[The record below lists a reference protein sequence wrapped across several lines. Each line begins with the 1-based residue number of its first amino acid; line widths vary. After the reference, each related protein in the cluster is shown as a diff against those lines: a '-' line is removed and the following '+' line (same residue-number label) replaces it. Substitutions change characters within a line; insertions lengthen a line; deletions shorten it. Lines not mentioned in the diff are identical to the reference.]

1 MVIRPRLEREE
12 LDSVVERSREFLLLE
27 LFSRTRPVRQSK
39 FRRLSD
45 WALTLRS
52 VMIFDEATS
61 ALDTKTEKEIQKS
74 LQEVSRGR
82 TTIVIAH
89 RLSTIVDADEILVLK
104 NGEVA
109 ERGSHFDLLEK
120 RGEYY
125 SMWIQQTA
133 DENPQEKQS
142 PVSKE
147 EPLISI

>member
-1 MVIRPRLEREE
+1 
-12 LDSVVERSREFLLLE
+12 
-27 LFSRTRPVRQSK
+27 
-39 FRRLSD
+39 
-45 WALTLRS
+45 
-52 VMIFDEATS
+52 MIFDEATS

-133 DENPQEKQS
+133 DENPQEKQA

>member
-1 MVIRPRLEREE
+1 
-12 LDSVVERSREFLLLE
+12 
-27 LFSRTRPVRQSK
+27 
-39 FRRLSD
+39 
-45 WALTLRS
+45 
-52 VMIFDEATS
+52 MIFDEATS

-82 TTIVIAH
+82 TTLIIAH

-104 NGEVA
+104 NGEVS
-109 ERGSHFDLLEK
+109 ERGSHYDLLEK

-133 DENPQEKQS
+133 DENPHEKQP
-142 PVSKE
+142 PVAKE